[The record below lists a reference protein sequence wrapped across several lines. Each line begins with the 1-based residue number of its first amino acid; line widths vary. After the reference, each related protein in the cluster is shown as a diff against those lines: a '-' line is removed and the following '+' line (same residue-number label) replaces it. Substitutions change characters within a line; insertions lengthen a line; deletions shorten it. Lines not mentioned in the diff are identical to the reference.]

1 MSENEPAGRLPRPTN
16 AFDPHYLRLIRDE
29 DDSPAALEGEFAGP
43 WSLRPGDSEFALFR
57 LWEGFEH
64 RDLPEGVFANRE
76 VGLTFLAVATAVGRE
91 PLFRMPL
98 EPGPDGYDIA
108 GEGGKVGRLRLFN
121 SEWVQAAHYAACLA
135 RSPLALAALLE
146 AAGPQVQEMVGQIL
160 SRGVAGSGDA
170 GRLWPGGPHP

>member
-1 MSENEPAGRLPRPTN
+1 MAENETAGRFPQLSN
-16 AFDPHYLRLIRDE
+16 AFDPQYLRRIREE
-29 DDSPAALEGEFAGP
+29 DDSPVAMEGELAGP
-43 WSLRPGDSEFALFR
+43 WSLRPGGSAFALFR

-91 PLFRMPL
+91 PLFRIPL
-98 EPGPDGYDIA
+98 EPGPDGYAID
-108 GEGGKVGRLRLFN
+108 GEGVNVGHLRLFN

-135 RSPLALAALLE
+135 RSPLSLAALLE

-160 SRGVAGSGDA
+160 SRSSAGTGDA
-170 GRLWPGGPHP
+170 GRL